1 MNKQV
6 IKRAKRENIYLSYFW
21 VKAFIIALF
30 VVILTG
36 CNSINHDPVEGA
48 KDLTVLLQK
57 YQQTGNLNDAHELLT
72 EYWAAYDGEGK
83 KEFLKSFNDNLMEHD
98 DIVDFLVQPSF
109 IKYPMLGVY
118 LRNMFD
124 LEVDLG
130 KKTPGVN
137 AASKGLLFG
146 SILSEYDKNNE
157 TDKAYNVVIT
167 MYDKLKNSS
176 ELERLEFFYAFRRFT
191 KEGGEPG
198 DRAYKLLLKLN
209 TLNKGAITDFLML
222 ALESTVDFEEPI
234 NGDE

>member
-6 IKRAKRENIYLSYFW
+6 IKRAKRESIFLYYFC
-21 VKAFIIALF
+21 VKAFIIVLF
-30 VVILTG
+30 TTILNG
-36 CNSINHDPVEGA
+36 CNSINHNPVEGA
-48 KDLTVLLQK
+48 KDLTVLLLK
-57 YQQTGNLNDAHELLT
+57 HQQSENLNKAHELLA
-72 EYWAAYDGEGK
+72 EYWAAYNNEEK
-83 KEFLKSFNDNLMEHD
+83 KEFLQVLNDNLMEHD

-109 IKYPMLGVY
+109 IKYPMFGVY
-118 LRNMFD
+118 LKTMFD

-157 TDKAYNVVIT
+157 IDKAYNVVST
-167 MYDKLKNSS
+167 MYGKLKDSS

-191 KEGGEPG
+191 KEGGESG

-209 TLNKGAITDFLML
+209 TLNKGSITDFLML
-222 ALESTVDFEEPI
+222 ALESTIDFEEPL
-234 NGDE
+234 NDNE